1 MECVGRD
8 SGRSSRLKST
18 SPCSSCWSSSRAELA
33 SSDST
38 APCICCTEA
47 ADSIDV
53 PAPAPSASAR
63 SGSSAGS
70 SSLQRRALPAFS
82 TALPL
87 AEDASAGSVAAV
99 AGCDALTA
107 GCTPSGAAIGCAPS
121 DPATEVVVTAPWP
134 PLSIR
139 AIIGGRGMP
148 DGAENML
155 AALQSTDY
163 RIPPQRYPPAA
174 YSHLHL
180 MSNWGENAADHSDFF
195 LLFSPQSLASQ
206 PTSVSLQS
214 SAAYT
219 VSPRGR
225 GSAVGP
231 YKLICGRGC
240 RRPRRGPR
248 GR

>member
-1 MECVGRD
+1 MACSPGGGCPPGGGFAAAAGDGWLVPGRGCSVECVGRD

-18 SPCSSCWSSSRAELA
+18 SPCSSCCSSSRAELA

-87 AEDASAGSVAAV
+87 AEDASASSVAAV
-99 AGCDALTA
+99 AGCDVLTA

-155 AALQSTDY
+155 AVLEGTDY
-163 RIPPQRYPPAA
+163 VDP
-174 YSHLHL
+174 L
-180 MSNWGENAADHSDFF
+180 
-195 LLFSPQSLASQ
+195 Q
-206 PTSVSLQS
+206 PRARMIYDVILC
-214 SAAYT
+214 
-219 VSPRGR
+219 RGR
-225 GSAVGP
+225 
-231 YKLICGRGC
+231 
-240 RRPRRGPR
+240 
-248 GR
+248 